1 MSDTIASTLAVA
13 PAPSHPRS
21 RRRLLLRTIVG
32 LAVLLVIVRLLLPWL
47 LARAINDR
55 LGSLPLHQGVVD
67 DVDLHLFRG
76 AYRIHGLS
84 IRQRGEHGDPLISV
98 RTIDFSLAWRELF
111 HGRVVSDIVFD
122 APILRLTR
130 ASPLPPLPPGEK
142 PPTTNDPGWR
152 ALIEDL
158 FPIEITALVIRE
170 GSIDYD
176 DPARDPPLAIGIADV
191 GARIEG
197 LANRTPPKGE
207 PSPARGELAAIVE
220 GGGGLSIQARGF
232 PLADPPVFEAR
243 AELDAIPLPAINPLL
258 RSSLGVDVSD
268 GTLHLAVEIHAAG
281 GSYEGYVKPLVR
293 GARFTDIGHE
303 PGAGPA
309 KTLWETLVAG
319 VAMILTNDNSE
330 NLGSRVPFAGQFGRT
345 DVDAWDAFVALLR
358 NAFVRALRE
367 GVDPG
372 APMFEG

>member
-1 MSDTIASTLAVA
+1 MSDTAASTLAA
-13 PAPSHPRS
+13 SPPASPPHH
-21 RRRLLLRTIVG
+21 RRRLLVRTIIGV
-32 LAVLLVIVRLLLPWL
+32 AILLVVVRVLLPWL

-55 LGSLPLHQGVVD
+55 LGSLPAHQGVVG
-67 DVDLHLFRG
+67 DVDLQLFRG

-84 IRQRGEHGDPLISV
+84 IRQRGENGEPLISV
-98 RTIDFSLAWRELF
+98 RTIDFSLAWRELLR
-111 HGRVVSDIVFD
+111 GRVVSDIVLD

-130 ASPLPPLPPGEK
+130 ASPLPPVPSDEK
-142 PPTTNDPGWR
+142 PPTENDPGWR

-158 FPIEITALVIRE
+158 FPIEITELVIRG
-170 GSIDYD
+170 GSIDYA
-176 DPARDPPLAIGIADV
+176 DPARDPPLAIGVADV

-197 LANRTPPKGE
+197 LANRAPPEGE
-207 PSPARGELAAIVE
+207 PSPARGELAAVIE
-220 GGGGLSIQARGF
+220 GGGGLSVQARGF

-243 AELDAIPLPAINPLL
+243 AEIDAVPLPSINPLL

-268 GTLHLAVEIHAAG
+268 GTLHLALEIHAAG
-281 GSYEGYVKPLVR
+281 GSFEGYVKPLVR

-303 PGAGPA
+303 PGSGPA

-319 VAMILTNDNSE
+319 VALLLTNDNSE
-330 NLGSRVPFAGQFGRT
+330 NLGSRVPFAGQFGQT